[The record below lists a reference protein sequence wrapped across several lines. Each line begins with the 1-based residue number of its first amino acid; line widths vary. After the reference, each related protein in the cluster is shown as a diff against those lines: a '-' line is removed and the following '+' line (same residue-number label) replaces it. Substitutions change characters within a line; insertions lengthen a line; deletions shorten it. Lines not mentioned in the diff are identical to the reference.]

1 MSFSRHWIGIFSIFF
16 ILTVPAA
23 CIPNKQMTVGSAATL
38 LEDVA
43 KSANK
48 QSDLRVIREGMP
60 AYLMLIDGMVEAV
73 PNNARLLITAA
84 QAYSSFA
91 SAFVEE
97 TDKDYA
103 TALYTK
109 AKKYALQSLEARG
122 LQNPVLKPFEQFEK
136 DVNAL
141 GKEDVPYMFWT
152 ATCWGGWIRLNL
164 DSIAA
169 VAELPRVEILMKR
182 VLALDEQFYY
192 GGPHLFMGIWFAS
205 RPKIAGGDLTKAQY
219 HFEKA
224 LEFSR
229 GKFLMTRVYYAEQY
243 ARKTLDKDLFVASLE
258 KVLEST
264 VDNIPEL
271 TLLNTV
277 AHKKAKELLEHAD
290 EYF

>member
-16 ILTVPAA
+16 ALTFPAA
-23 CIPNKQMTVGSAATL
+23 CIPSKQMTVGSAAIL

-48 QSDLRVIREGMP
+48 QSDLKVIREGMP

-73 PNNARLLITAA
+73 PNNSRLLITAA

-91 SAFVEE
+91 GAFVEE

-103 TALYTK
+103 NALYAK

-122 LQNPVLKPFEQFEK
+122 LKNPAFKPFEQFEK
-136 DVNAL
+136 EVAAL
-141 GKEDVPYMFWT
+141 GKEDVPYMFWS
-152 ATCWGGWIRLNL
+152 AACWGGWIRLNL

-169 VAELPRVEILMKR
+169 VAELPRVELLIKR
-182 VLALDEQFYY
+182 VLVLDEQFYY
-192 GGPHLFMGIWFAS
+192 GGPHLFMAIWFAS
-205 RPKIAGGDLTKAQY
+205 RPKIAGGDLAKARY

-224 LEFSR
+224 LQFSR
-229 GKFLMTRVYYAEQY
+229 DKFLMTRIYFAELY
-243 ARKTLDKDLFVASLE
+243 ARKISDKALFVATLE
-258 KVLEST
+258 KVLDT
-264 VDNIPEL
+264 AADNTPEL

-277 AHKKAKELLEHAD
+277 AHKKAKEMLEHVN